1 MRLRSPSAN
10 GFAKSFSQ
18 VNKDEIRRASE
29 RAQQR
34 DVGQAELQGLVDLS
48 ALLLNATIKLMF
60 PFVRAHFWRNCSP
73 GCSAIALSANVTCQ
87 LQALDQVVAR
97 FLPDFVAS
105 FAARTRYKT
114 NIAFLCTLQDETIG

>member
-1 MRLRSPSAN
+1 MDLLKAFRRSTRMRL
-10 GFAKSFSQ
+10 G
-18 VNKDEIRRASE
+18 E

-60 PFVRAHFWRNCSP
+60 PFVRAHFWRNCLP

-97 FLPDFVAS
+97 FLPDFVTS

-114 NIAFLCTLQDETIG
+114 KIAFLCAL